1 MVNTNITGNGTRV
14 LDTRLWAGSPQ
25 DSTSWLQAPIGSNSA
40 QGAINMAIID
50 ITVPDGDAAV
60 AYDLALSTNCVT
72 GTELVGIL
80 SCHNTVTAAGNAMVE
95 AGHVS
100 TNTLLKFTPRAGGVN
115 DDVWRV
121 TFLYR

>member
-1 MVNTNITGNGTRV
+1 MANTNITGNGTRV

-25 DSTSWLQAPIGSNSA
+25 DRTSWLQAPIGSNSA

-100 TNTLLKFTPRAGGVN
+100 TNTLLKFTPPAGGVN

>member
-1 MVNTNITGNGTRV
+1 MANTNITGNGTRV

-25 DSTSWLQAPIGSNSA
+25 DSTAWLQSPVGSNSA
-40 QGAINMAIID
+40 VGTISIAVIELTI
-50 ITVPDGDAAV
+50 PDGDAAV
-60 AYDLALSTNCVT
+60 AYDLALAGNVVT
-72 GTELVGIL
+72 GTEIIGIL
-80 SCHNTVTAAGNAMVE
+80 GLHDTTTAAGNATVE

-100 TNTLLKFTPRAGGVN
+100 SSTLIKWTPPAGGVD